1 MPNRMLTKLAAKLL
15 WFTLVFCPAVSV
27 ATGCAAAQTPVPGSD
42 YARLQNLTSQLQT
55 SPANDALRKQ
65 IIALALKLP
74 TPPNETSAAIEAQG
88 AGKFAFHHAQSA
100 VDFYNAGQAFDHAAL
115 LAPWMAANYYNA
127 AQAYAKTA
135 HLNRAIADLRWYLKA
150 APNAEDKDAVL
161 EQIGGL
167 KYAQQHPVSRHTT
180 TPTAAATAA
189 QAQAAVA
196 QAALARYLGNWQV
209 RQATLSGRSVSC
221 MWTLTINERQMIF
234 PGIGRRCGL
243 ARFCSDSREP
253 VRVRAYRPVAK
264 RASNVVIGAF
274 VKSNVPMAGQAIL
287 PALSRCGGRLGLCHG
302 LSARLIVCD
311 GRMNAGV
318 LQGAYTLQYG
328 IPIAGIGRSRQVPI
342 QCRNREVKVF
352 CFSVS
357 LARVVVISCHPGF
370 DERRLLERLRRAGK
384 IRLRLCMFECVF
396 AGALGLKRSGGLR
409 GWRR

>member
-88 AGKFAFHHAQSA
+88 AGKYAFHHAQSA

-221 MWTLTINERQMIF
+221 MWTLTITKSSEAWSLGGGLCSNGDHNVLDSISGNGLKFRNQMVN
-234 PGIGRRCGL
+234 
-243 ARFCSDSREP
+243 D
-253 VRVRAYRPVAK
+253 
-264 RASNVVIGAF
+264 
-274 VKSNVPMAGQAIL
+274 
-287 PALSRCGGRLGLCHG
+287 GGRL
-302 LSARLIVCD
+302 V
-311 GRMNAGV
+311 
-318 LQGAYTLQYG
+318 QEQTY
-328 IPIAGIGRSRQVPI
+328 
-342 QCRNREVKVF
+342 
-352 CFSVS
+352 
-357 LARVVVISCHPGF
+357 
-370 DERRLLERLRRAGK
+370 RLRISPDGNTMEGTMQLTFPVTGPIVDLNIER
-384 IRLRLCMFECVF
+384 VP
-396 AGALGLKRSGGLR
+396 
-409 GWRR
+409 